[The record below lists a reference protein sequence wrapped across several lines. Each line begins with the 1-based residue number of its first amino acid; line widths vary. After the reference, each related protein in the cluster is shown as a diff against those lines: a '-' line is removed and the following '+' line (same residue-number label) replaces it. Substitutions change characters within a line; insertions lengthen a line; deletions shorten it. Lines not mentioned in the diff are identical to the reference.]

1 MQADKS
7 LISIDFNKIGDRRNI
22 ANVYTTEE
30 LRNELIKRG
39 YTPPIDASRKKLIDE
54 LHLITERPGRIPSPT
69 RRILSSPPPKNV
81 TSEFPRNILSVR
93 ANTTSYHK
101 GTPSLSK
108 SILHTKVTKKR
119 ALVRLIPGSGKADI
133 LYWLFSGSSAEL
145 ELLDSEVDKYNY
157 WIINILGAGL
167 APLSSYNEDYIS
179 GNVLNTMLVAS
190 DNKYKPFLST
200 YSKNYPV
207 DSLEFIYID
216 EQDKNPENDMGTIV
230 ADFLADEI
238 TLKDFNILEK
248 IIQTPWVP
256 GLEFTM
262 GYRVLPIFRRLIDK
276 QNK

>member
-1 MQADKS
+1 
-7 LISIDFNKIGDRRNI
+7 
-22 ANVYTTEE
+22 
-30 LRNELIKRG
+30 
-39 YTPPIDASRKKLIDE
+39 
-54 LHLITERPGRIPSPT
+54 
-69 RRILSSPPPKNV
+69 
-81 TSEFPRNILSVR
+81 
-93 ANTTSYHK
+93 
-101 GTPSLSK
+101 
-108 SILHTKVTKKR
+108 
-119 ALVRLIPGSGKADI
+119 LVRLVPGSGKGDI

-179 GNVLNTMLVAS
+179 RNVLNTMLVAS

-216 EQDKNPENDMGTIV
+216 EQDKNPENDMETIV

-238 TLKDFNILEK
+238 TLRDFNILEK